1 MGWKNKLPSN
11 RNPLDAAAGR
21 PAGGE
26 MMPYFFLIFVISSQS
41 SNMQVVP
48 MQSMEQCKAAIKAMK
63 VADDKRS
70 WDDVS
75 PSVDNIQCVEVKGA

>member
-1 MGWKNKLPSN
+1 MT
-11 RNPLDAAAGR
+11 
-21 PAGGE
+21 
-26 MMPYFFLIFVISSQS
+26 FIFLIFVISSQS

-63 VADDKRS
+63 VADDKRY

-75 PSVDNIQCVEVKGA
+75 PSVDNIKFVEVKGA

>member
-1 MGWKNKLPSN
+1 MDTNS
-11 RNPLDAAAGR
+11 LDAAASSA
-21 PAGGE
+21 AGGE
-26 MMPYFFLIFVISSQS
+26 VMPYFFLIFVISSNT

-70 WDDVS
+70 W
-75 PSVDNIQCVEVKGA
+75 

>member
-1 MGWKNKLPSN
+1 
-11 RNPLDAAAGR
+11 
-21 PAGGE
+21 

-63 VADDKRS
+63 VADDRRS
-70 WDDVS
+70 WSDVS
-75 PSVDNIQCVEVKGA
+75 PRVDNIQCVEVKSE

>member
-1 MGWKNKLPSN
+1 
-11 RNPLDAAAGR
+11 
-21 PAGGE
+21 
-26 MMPYFFLIFVISSQS
+26 MMPYFFLIFVISSNT

-48 MQSMEQCKAAIKAMK
+48 IKAMK

-75 PSVDNIQCVEVKGA
+75 PSVDNIQCVEVNGA

>member
-1 MGWKNKLPSN
+1 
-11 RNPLDAAAGR
+11 
-21 PAGGE
+21 

-63 VADDKRS
+63 VADDRRE
-70 WDDVS
+70 WNDIS
-75 PSVDNIQCVEVKGA
+75 PHVDNIQCVEVNHG

>member
-1 MGWKNKLPSN
+1 MDANS
-11 RNPLDAAAGR
+11 LDGVAGR
-21 PAGGE
+21 SEGGE
-26 MMPYFFLIFVISSQS
+26 VMPYFFLIFVISSQS

-75 PSVDNIQCVEVKGA
+75 PSVDNIQCVEVKSE

>member
-1 MGWKNKLPSN
+1 
-11 RNPLDAAAGR
+11 
-21 PAGGE
+21 

-48 MQSMEQCKAAIKAMK
+48 MQSMEQCKAAIQAMK

-75 PSVDNIQCVEVKGA
+75 PSVDNIQCVEVKGE

>member
-1 MGWKNKLPSN
+1 
-11 RNPLDAAAGR
+11 
-21 PAGGE
+21 
-26 MMPYFFLIFVISSQS
+26 MPYFFLIFVISSQS

-75 PSVDNIQCVEVKGA
+75 QA

>member
-1 MGWKNKLPSN
+1 M
-11 RNPLDAAAGR
+11 R

-26 MMPYFFLIFVISSQS
+26 VMAYIFLIFVISSQS

-63 VADDKRS
+63 IADDKREWS
-70 WDDVS
+70 DIS
-75 PSVDNIQCVEVKGA
+75 PHVDNIQCVEVKGA